1 MNGIG
6 FRKNIRKNRP
16 EEENVGDFL
25 NNQTILDKTN
35 KERKGKPAEK
45 LGRKTT
51 GLTLK
56 KPWPPGCRIPVE
68 LTSYKAEDIT
78 PWAI

>member
-56 KPWPPGCRIPVE
+56 KP
-68 LTSYKAEDIT
+68 
-78 PWAI
+78 